1 MRKNISGILS
11 AIGCISGVITD
22 IIGAMFIK
30 MYIKNLENSISFFNK
45 LVDDSRL
52 LYIQLHSEFLMNKL
66 GILRYQK

>member
-1 MRKNISGILS
+1 MRKNISGIWS

-30 MYIKNLENSISFFNK
+30 MYIKNLENYISFFNK

-52 LYIQLHSEFLMNKL
+52 LYIYSCIQNF
-66 GILRYQK
+66 